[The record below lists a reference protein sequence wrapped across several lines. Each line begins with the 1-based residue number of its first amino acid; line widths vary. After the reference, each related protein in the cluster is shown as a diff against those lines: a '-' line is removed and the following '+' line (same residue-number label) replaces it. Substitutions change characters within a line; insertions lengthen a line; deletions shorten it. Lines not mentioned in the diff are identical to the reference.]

1 MKKFLALVLAAL
13 MVFAFV
19 ACNGT
24 GKDNNGASNASNA
37 SLYHTLVSVSYYLLP
52 EKYRVNFG
60 NDRLANIKSKIHRN
74 AVTIGDII

>member
-1 MKKFLALVLAAL
+1 
-13 MVFAFV
+13 MV
-19 ACNGT
+19 T
-24 GKDNNGASNASNA
+24 SNASNA